1 MSFLYYNLSMAFKLI
16 IFDLDGTLV
25 DSRVD
30 ITNAINYAVKEYGI
44 GSFSVQEITSMV
56 GRGVTKLIEDLIKPY
71 PEILPKD
78 VIDKFLY
85 YYERHLLDNTKA
97 YPGVKEVLEELKEY
111 KKAVISN
118 KREYLS
124 RKTLEG
130 LGLLKYFEVILGSD
144 SVPEKKPSP
153 VPVLTVLD
161 RLRISPAEAL
171 IVGDSDLDI
180 MAGRAAG
187 IKTAGV
193 TYGYR
198 PVEVLKD
205 ADYLINDIR
214 ELITIVK
221 LS

>member
-1 MSFLYYNLSMAFKLI
+1 MALKLI

-44 GSFSVQEITSMV
+44 GPFSLQEITSMV
-56 GRGVTKLIEDLIKPY
+56 GRGITRLIEDLLKPY
-71 PEILPKD
+71 PYISSKEI
-78 VIDKFLY
+78 IEKFLY
-85 YYERHLLDNTKA
+85 YYEKHLLDNTKT
-97 YPGVKEVLEELKEY
+97 YPGVVEVLEGLKEY

-124 RKTLEG
+124 KKTLEG
-130 LGLLKYFEVILGSD
+130 LGLLNYFEVILGSD

-161 RLRISPAEAL
+161 RLKISPAEAL

-187 IKTAGV
+187 VKTAGV

-221 LS
+221 LLS

>member
-1 MSFLYYNLSMAFKLI
+1 MAFKLI

-44 GSFSVQEITSMV
+44 GPFSVQEITSMV

-71 PEILPKD
+71 PEILLKD

-111 KKAVISN
+111 RKVVISN

-124 RKTLEG
+124 KKTLEG
-130 LGLLKYFEVILGSD
+130 LGLLKYFELVLGSD

-161 RLRISPAEAL
+161 RLKIEPEGAL

-198 PVEVLKD
+198 PAEVLKE

-214 ELITIVK
+214 ELINIVK
-221 LS
+221 FLS